1 MTSCLGNMVLGLSRL
16 LTAVAL
22 LLMMGCS
29 SSPTVSEGSQYI
41 QMQADRIEYNSY
53 ATQLQ
58 VIQKQLTEVAPE
70 FREVAPL
77 PPQSRVGDLTRWLE
91 QNNCLLPGLSPT
103 ERVYCYQ
110 VTRVYLIQT
119 TKTLDAQDTTVWA
132 AKRTIQ
138 QLVGNLNKVIDMAPR
153 QTTDQVP
160 P

>member
-1 MTSCLGNMVLGLSRL
+1 MISLWGNTVQAISRL
-16 LTAVAL
+16 VMTVGL
-22 LLMMGCS
+22 LLTLGCTNNPS
-29 SSPTVSEGSQYI
+29 VSEGSQFI
-41 QMQADRIEYNSY
+41 QIQADRIEYNTY
-53 ATQLQ
+53 ASQLKA
-58 VIQKQLTEVAPE
+58 IQKQLTEVAPE

-119 TKTLDAQDTTVWA
+119 TKALDAQDTTVWA

-138 QLVGNLNKVIDMAPR
+138 QLVGNLNKVIEMAP
-153 QTTDQVP
+153 QPNIDKVP

>member
-1 MTSCLGNMVLGLSRL
+1 MSSYLGSTVLVLSRL
-16 LTAVAL
+16 LMTGAL
-22 LLMMGCS
+22 LLIMGCS
-29 SSPTVSEGSQYI
+29 NSPTVSEGTQYI
-41 QMQADRIEYNSY
+41 QIQADRIEYNAY
-53 ATQLQ
+53 ATRLQ
-58 VIQKQLTEVAPE
+58 IMQKQLTEVVPE

-110 VTRVYLIQT
+110 VTRVYLIQV
-119 TKTLDAQDTTVWA
+119 TKELDEQDTTLWA

-153 QTTDQVP
+153 AGNDKVP

>member
-1 MTSCLGNMVLGLSRL
+1 MSSYLGSTVLVLGRL
-16 LTAVAL
+16 LMVVGL
-22 LLMMGCS
+22 LLIVGCS
-29 SSPTVSEGSQYI
+29 NNPTVSEGSLYI
-41 QMQADRIEYNSY
+41 QTQADRIEYNAY

-58 VIQKQLTEVAPE
+58 IMQKQLTEVLPE
-70 FREVAPL
+70 FQEVTPL

-110 VTRVYLIQT
+110 VTRVYLIQV
-119 TKTLDAQDTTVWA
+119 TKELDKQDTTLWA

-153 QTTDQVP
+153 AGNDKVP

>member
-1 MTSCLGNMVLGLSRL
+1 MSSYLGSTVLVLGRL
-16 LTAVAL
+16 LMVVGL
-22 LLMMGCS
+22 LLIVGCS
-29 SSPTVSEGSQYI
+29 NNPTVSEGTQYI
-41 QMQADRIEYNSY
+41 QIQADRIEYNAY
-53 ATQLQ
+53 ATRLQ
-58 VIQKQLTEVAPE
+58 IMQKQLTEVVPE

-110 VTRVYLIQT
+110 VTRVYLIQV
-119 TKTLDAQDTTVWA
+119 TKELDEQDTTLWA

-153 QTTDQVP
+153 AGNDKVP